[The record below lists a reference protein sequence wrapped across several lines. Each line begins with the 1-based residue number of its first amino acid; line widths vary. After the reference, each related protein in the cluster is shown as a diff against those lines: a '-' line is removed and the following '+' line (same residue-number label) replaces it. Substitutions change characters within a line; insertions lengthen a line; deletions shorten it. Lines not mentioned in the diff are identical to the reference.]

1 MIPEI
6 RIENFDYD
14 LPDGRIAKYPLEER
28 DASKLLVRK
37 GNNIIDTLFSDI
49 PSFLPE
55 GALMIFNDTKVVPA
69 RLFFRRDTGAHI
81 EIFCL
86 EPVSPAEYNQSFA
99 STDSCSW
106 KCVIGNS
113 KRWKGD
119 IIHYDAP
126 ADSPLSSM

>member
-37 GNNIIDTLFSDI
+37 GNNIIDALFSDI

-69 RLFFRRDTGAHI
+69 RLFFI
-81 EIFCL
+81 LFLSLPIII
-86 EPVSPAEYNQSFA
+86 S
-99 STDSCSW
+99 
-106 KCVIGNS
+106 VINMIKLIGE
-113 KRWKGD
+113 
-119 IIHYDAP
+119 
-126 ADSPLSSM
+126 